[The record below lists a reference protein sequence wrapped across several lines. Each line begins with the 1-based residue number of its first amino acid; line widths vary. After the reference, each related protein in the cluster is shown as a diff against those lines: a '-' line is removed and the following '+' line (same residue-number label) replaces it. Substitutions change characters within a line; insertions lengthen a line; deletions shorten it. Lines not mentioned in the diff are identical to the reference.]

1 MIRIILTGGG
11 TGGHLFPLVA
21 VARKIFEL
29 SKSIVEFLLQK
40 RAKILV
46 VACNTITVYA
56 LNKLRSEFDEVAIVG
71 TVPVVKTASEIT
83 RNGKIGIFSTKKT
96 AESQYQK
103 DLINKF
109 ASHLEVLNT
118 GSNEIAPKIEK
129 GEDELE
135 YLLENELQPFK
146 EFGAD
151 VLVLG
156 CTHYPLIKDKIQAFM
171 GTNIKVI
178 DSGPAITRQVKR
190 ILEKNN
196 ALSNSENPIYT
207 FYTSGELGHMASAL
221 ERLSFKGKVLS
232 YG

>member
-1 MIRIILTGGG
+1 
-11 TGGHLFPLVA
+11 
-21 VARKIFEL
+21 
-29 SKSIVEFLLQK
+29 
-40 RAKILV
+40 
-46 VACNTITVYA
+46 
-56 LNKLRSEFDEVAIVG
+56 
-71 TVPVVKTASEIT
+71 
-83 RNGKIGIFSTKKT
+83 
-96 AESQYQK
+96 
-103 DLINKF
+103 LINKF